1 MLFKKVEPIYNFINK
16 NESALIIILCDCL
29 YFVCQFYKGLFFK
42 SKSMIF
48 VIFKAISDKIIKC
61 LKILSSKFAYLYI

>member
-16 NESALIIILCDCL
+16 NESALIILCDCL

-48 VIFKAISDKIIKC
+48 VIFKAISD
-61 LKILSSKFAYLYI
+61 